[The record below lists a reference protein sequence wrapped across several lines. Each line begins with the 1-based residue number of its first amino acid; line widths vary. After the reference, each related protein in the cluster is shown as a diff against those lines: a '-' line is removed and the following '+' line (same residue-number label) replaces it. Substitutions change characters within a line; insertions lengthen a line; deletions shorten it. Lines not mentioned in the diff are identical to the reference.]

1 MRGFLQAEHAP
12 PGAADHDRLR
22 CCAWVRGA
30 AAPPPPVAP
39 CGRSFPRRPP
49 RVRAG
54 PRLLLMT
61 IPITIGVLAVQGDF
75 AEHAAML
82 RSADPAVTVR
92 EVRTP
97 KDLQGLDGLIV
108 PGGEST
114 TIGKLLVAYGLETP
128 IRDAAEGGMPVWGTC
143 AGMILL
149 AREIQGGEPDGRIG
163 LMDLSVQRNAFG
175 RQIDSFETELSFK
188 GLDQPLH
195 AVFIRAPTVQRL
207 GDAAEALATLP
218 DGRVV
223 AARQGNLLATAF
235 HPELTP
241 DTRLHR
247 YFVEAC
253 REARAARTAELA
265 ARAQLVST
273 CKRGLSKDP
282 SWL

>member
-1 MRGFLQAEHAP
+1 
-12 PGAADHDRLR
+12 
-22 CCAWVRGA
+22 
-30 AAPPPPVAP
+30 
-39 CGRSFPRRPP
+39 
-49 RVRAG
+49 
-54 PRLLLMT
+54 
-61 IPITIGVLAVQGDF
+61 
-75 AEHAAML
+75 ML
-82 RSADPAVTVR
+82 RRADPTVTIR

-128 IRDAAEGGMPVWGTC
+128 IRQAAEDGMPVWGTC

-149 AREIQGGEPDGRIG
+149 ARDIQGGEPDGRIG

-175 RQIDSFETELSFK
+175 RQIDSFETELTFS
-188 GLDQPLH
+188 GLDRPLH

-207 GDAAEALATLP
+207 GEQAEALATLD

-241 DTRLHR
+241 DVRVHK
-247 YFVEAC
+247 YFLDTCRAHAVANHTPANGTVHQNQAKQPEA
-253 REARAARTAELA
+253 
-265 ARAQLVST
+265 
-273 CKRGLSKDP
+273 P
-282 SWL
+282 SRSAS